1 MIYGY
6 INAHFNNETYE
17 HQKSQILAK
26 YKNAEIRKEQKDG
39 SVLKEI
45 LKEGQDGD
53 KIVLKDVLKLYP
65 NRINIDTKFNTV
77 SETIFDTYQN
87 FFNKGIDIEFIQE
100 PMLNSSCYRNAL
112 IKNLSNDNTTIL
124 NAITTLL
131 LEQLQITVEHEI
143 NININSI
150 KSNIK
155 SKRVS
160 SIKGKTL
167 ITQKSIDSKKYMQEH
182 LMDLGGDMTNNQIMK
197 HLGLARNTFF
207 KYKKELINE
216 ANTSKPIQPKKE
228 VKVEIIRE
236 KDYIKPT
243 TTPPQPVKTEKR
255 GRKKKEKVSSEIEGQ
270 TSIFEFL

>member
-53 KIVLKDVLKLYP
+53 KLVLKDVLKLYP
-65 NRINIDTKFNTV
+65 SRINIDTKFNTV
-77 SETIFDTYQN
+77 SETIFNTYQN

-112 IKNLSNDNTTIL
+112 VKNLGNDNTTIL

-182 LMDLGGDMTNNQIMK
+182 LLDLGGDMTNNQIMK

-216 ANTSKPIQPKKE
+216 ANIYKPIQPKKE
-228 VKVEIIRE
+228 VKIEIIRE

-243 TTPPQPVKTEKR
+243 TTPPQHVKTKKR
-255 GRKKKEKVSSEIEGQ
+255 GRKKKENVSSEIEGQ

>member
-53 KIVLKDVLKLYP
+53 KLVLKDVLKLYP

-112 IKNLSNDNTTIL
+112 VKNLGNDNTTIL

-216 ANTSKPIQPKKE
+216 ANMSRPIQPKKE
-228 VKVEIIRE
+228 VKMEIIRE
-236 KDYIKPT
+236 KEHIKPAT
-243 TTPPQPVKTEKR
+243 VPPQPVKTENR
-255 GRKKKEKVSSEIEGQ
+255 GRKKKEKAPSEIEGQ

>member
-53 KIVLKDVLKLYP
+53 KLVLKDVLKLYP

-112 IKNLSNDNTTIL
+112 VKNLGNDNTTIL

-155 SKRVS
+155 SKRIS

-216 ANTSKPIQPKKE
+216 ANMSRPIQPKKE
-228 VKVEIIRE
+228 VKMEI
-236 KDYIKPT
+236 
-243 TTPPQPVKTEKR
+243 
-255 GRKKKEKVSSEIEGQ
+255 
-270 TSIFEFL
+270 

>member
-53 KIVLKDVLKLYP
+53 KLVLKDVLKLYP

-77 SETIFDTYQN
+77 SETIFNTYQN

-112 IKNLSNDNTTIL
+112 VKNLSNDKTTIL

-131 LEQLQITVEHEI
+131 LEQLQITVELKI

-216 ANTSKPIQPKKE
+216 ANMSKPIQPKQE
-228 VKVEIIRE
+228 VKIETIRE
-236 KDYIKPT
+236 KDHIKPVT
-243 TTPPQPVKTEKR
+243 TLPQPVKTENR
-255 GRKKKEKVSSEIEGQ
+255 GRKKKEKVPSEIEGQ